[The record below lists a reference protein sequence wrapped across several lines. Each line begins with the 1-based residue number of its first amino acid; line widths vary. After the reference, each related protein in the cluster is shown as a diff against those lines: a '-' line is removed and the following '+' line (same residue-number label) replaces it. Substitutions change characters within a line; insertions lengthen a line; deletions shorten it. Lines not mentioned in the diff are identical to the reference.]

1 MNHDAGPASNC
12 RSDHLGQGASAD
24 NALAGYMHYRSLA
37 ALLCAGFALL
47 ACKPK
52 EDAPSLTNKA
62 EGATTGA
69 ARAGDNR
76 SGRPQN
82 VTTTQTRSETVPLL
96 LEAQGSVLS
105 LDEVDLRPQKN
116 GTIREVLVREG
127 SEVRRGQ
134 LLFTLDDREDQ
145 ANVEKAAAAVAGAEA
160 ALSVA
165 RRDLNRTQELSNQSF
180 VSSSALDTQ
189 KNKVEV
195 AEAQLVQAKAA
206 LDQAKVSLSYSR
218 ITAPFDGRAGRVDVR
233 PGALVN
239 ASSTQTALLR
249 ITRMHPIGVSFT
261 LPENN
266 LQALLEAQRKGPVKV
281 TAMLGAQREIQG
293 EVSFIDSSV
302 DRNSGTILL
311 KARMDNSARLVWPGQ
326 YVTVKVAAGVID
338 KATVLPAQ
346 AVINGPDGRLVY
358 VVKDDATVE
367 ARPVELLRIVD
378 QKAVIKGIEPGLKVV
393 LEGGQNL
400 RPGVKVAEAGD
411 KPAGERKRDGSAQ
424 DKKTQAAAQ

>member
-1 MNHDAGPASNC
+1 M
-12 RSDHLGQGASAD
+12 R
-24 NALAGYMHYRSLA
+24 YRTLA
-37 ALLCAGFALL
+37 ALLCSGLILL
-47 ACKPK
+47 ACKPQ
-52 EDAPSLTNKA
+52 DGAPAPADKKA
-62 EGATTGA
+62 DTSTSKS
-69 ARAGDNR
+69 DNR
-76 SGRPQN
+76 GGRPQN
-82 VTTTQTRSETVPLL
+82 VTTTLSRSETVPLL

-127 SEVRRGQ
+127 SEVKRGQ
-134 LLFTLDDREDQ
+134 LLFTLDDREDV

-165 RRDLNRTQELSNQSF
+165 RRDLNRTQELSSQSF

-218 ITAPFDGRAGRVDVR
+218 IVAPFDGRAGRVDVR

-239 ASSTQTALLR
+239 ASSTQTALVR

-261 LPENN
+261 LPESS

-281 TAMLGAQREIQG
+281 TATLSTQRKIEG

-302 DRNSGTILL
+302 DRSSGTILL

-326 YVTVKVAAGVID
+326 YVTVQVAAGVID

-367 ARPVELLRIVD
+367 ARPVELLRIAD
-378 QKAVIKGIEPGLKVV
+378 QKAIIKGIEPGLKVV

-400 RPGVKVAEAGD
+400 RPGSKVVEASD
-411 KPAGERKRDGSAQ
+411 KPAGERKRNGNSP
-424 DKKTQAAAQ
+424 DKKPQAAAQ